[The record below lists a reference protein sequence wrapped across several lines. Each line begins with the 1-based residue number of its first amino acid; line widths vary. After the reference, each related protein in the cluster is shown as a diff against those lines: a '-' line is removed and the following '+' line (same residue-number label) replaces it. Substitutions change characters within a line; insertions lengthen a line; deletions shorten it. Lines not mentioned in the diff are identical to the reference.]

1 MKANFISRS
10 FLITIKRL
18 IKFIIEI
25 LENIIIKI
33 LQTDFHRKKTLS
45 SNSFRGLLFV
55 YWTLT
60 YSEKNGHYFLV
71 TSREL
76 FMKPFLSNQYD
87 FFKVIG
93 KRSVKF
99 T

>member
-33 LQTDFHRKKTLS
+33 LQTDFHIKK
-45 SNSFRGLLFV
+45 R
-55 YWTLT
+55 
-60 YSEKNGHYFLV
+60 
-71 TSREL
+71 
-76 FMKPFLSNQYD
+76 
-87 FFKVIG
+87 
-93 KRSVKF
+93 
-99 T
+99 